1 MSKESQGPSLGVHLI
16 EVSVKRELTVF
27 PWLHDIRS
35 MSYDKMIKYDNMAY
49 DKMLLQWQNNN
60 DNPSA
65 GKC

>member
-35 MSYDKMIKYDNMAY
+35 MSYSHSFWQHS
-49 DKMLLQWQNNN
+49 LLEKVK
-60 DNPSA
+60 
-65 GKC
+65 GI